1 MLKIRSIEARH
12 ESGKMNNGL
21 VYIKTVAKQESVT
34 AAVYIDLLMV
44 RVPGDIRIR
53 FIIQQGSS

>member
-1 MLKIRSIEARH
+1 
-12 ESGKMNNGL
+12 MNNGL

-44 RVPGDIRIR
+44 RVPGDIGIR
-53 FIIQQGSS
+53 FVIQPASS

>member
-1 MLKIRSIEARH
+1 
-12 ESGKMNNGL
+12 MNNGL
-21 VYIKTVAKQESVT
+21 VYIKNVAKQESVT